1 LKDAEEALNAIKTT
15 LNSSKKKLIESENQK
30 RNALDE
36 HMSIKQDLEVIMNE
50 YEFFSS
56 LVRFGVKFKIHF
68 KFMKNKDKR
77 K

>member
-36 HMSIKQDLEVIMNE
+36 HLSIKQDLEAIMKE
-50 YEFFSS
+50 
-56 LVRFGVKFKIHF
+56 
-68 KFMKNKDKR
+68 
-77 K
+77 